1 MPVTVKVRKSRPA
14 FHLWRGVIVGLLA
27 VVAGIILVRPGGRHP
42 ATPDRTPAAG
52 NQAFAPA
59 PGLKAAADFDIV
71 LYQGESAI
79 GGREI
84 RLSSLWGKG
93 RPVVMNFWAGL
104 CPPCRA
110 EMPDFQRLY
119 DEGAKSKVTLIGV
132 DIGPFIGLGSQEDG
146 KALLREL
153 KITFPA
159 GTTPD
164 ARPVAAYQI
173 LGMPTT
179 VFITADGKIFRKYTG
194 LLTRGQM
201 DTLVAELLGA
211 SGVR

>member
-1 MPVTVKVRKSRPA
+1 M
-14 FHLWRGVIVGLLA
+14 
-27 VVAGIILVRPGGRHP
+27 
-42 ATPDRTPAAG
+42 
-52 NQAFAPA
+52 
-59 PGLKAAADFDIV
+59 
-71 LYQGESAI
+71 LYQGETAV

-93 RPVVMNFWAGL
+93 RPLVVNFWAGL

-110 EMPDFQRLY
+110 EMPDFQRLH
-119 DEGAKSKVTLIGV
+119 DEGAKNRVTLIGV

-159 GTTPD
+159 GATPD

-179 VFITADGKIFRKYTG
+179 AFITADGKILRKYTG

-201 DTLVAELLGA
+201 DTFVAELLRA